1 MTVCIRC
8 RHPDTAS
15 RTGPTQATEIH
26 VQPFHL
32 ESITAGAEC
41 AVLRIGGEVDGYTA
55 PQLRERVIQLLG
67 HGARHIIAD
76 LREVEFLDSTGL
88 GALVGSLK
96 RLREQDGSLKLVT
109 AADKILTIF
118 RLTGLVHVFALHS
131 SFPEAIAGDQHWQA
145 ALACEGRST
154 GEWCREHELL

>member
-1 MTVCIRC
+1 M
-8 RHPDTAS
+8 D
-15 RTGPTQATEIH
+15 
-26 VQPFHL
+26 
-32 ESITAGAEC
+32 
-41 AVLRIGGEVDGYTA
+41 
-55 PQLRERVIQLLG
+55 
-67 HGARHIIAD
+67 
-76 LREVEFLDSTGL
+76 FLDSTGL

-131 SFPEAIAGDQHWQA
+131 SFPEAIADDERWQA